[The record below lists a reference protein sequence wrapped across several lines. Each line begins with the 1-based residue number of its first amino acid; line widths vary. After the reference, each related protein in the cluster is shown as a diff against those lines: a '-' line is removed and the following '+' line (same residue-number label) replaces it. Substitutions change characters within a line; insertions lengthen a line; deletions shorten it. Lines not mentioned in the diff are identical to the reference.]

1 MHNLKHKLIPIA
13 LLSLTLG
20 GCQFNSTRTNMAGDR
35 KDAEKVTDKFHEF
48 IKAKN
53 YDSVYTL
60 FSKRFFAVTPKAKMT
75 EILTATQNKL
85 GDLKSDSLA
94 EWQTRIVEGTNPSSE
109 YVFQYSEHHQKYDAK
124 EQFNLTKEAD
134 GKIRILG
141 YNINS
146 EGFFK

>member
-1 MHNLKHKLIPIA
+1 MQNLKHHLPSAVI
-13 LLSLTLG
+13 LFVFLSS
-20 GCQFNSTRTNMAGDR
+20 CQFNSTRTNMAGD
-35 KDAEKVTDKFHEF
+35 KEAAEKVTDKFHAF

-53 YDSVYTL
+53 YDSAYTL

-75 EILTATQNKL
+75 EILTATQSKL
-85 GDLKSDSLA
+85 GDLKTDSLG
-94 EWQTRIVEGTNPSSE
+94 EWQTKIVEGTNPSSDYLLE
-109 YVFQYSEHHQKYDAK
+109 YTNHHQKYNAK
-124 EQFNLTKEAD
+124 EEFHLTKED